1 MRGSEEGGMVNPGL
15 ESLRMVQILE
25 LCGSL
30 YLKREV
36 NILCGCHDLI
46 AKMFYEATEQW
57 GWKGLTGAWELYA
70 KSSSGTFPAFLLKVE
85 RLGKERSGRRS
96 SLLCNLTFSGLL
108 HVGLESIFLSGM
120 YLVILA
126 PLF

>member
-1 MRGSEEGGMVNPGL
+1 MLKMRRVVRGSEEGGMVNPGL

-57 GWKGLTGAWELYA
+57 GWKGLTGAWEQYA
-70 KSSSGTFPAFLLKVE
+70 VFL
-85 RLGKERSGRRS
+85 RYFSC
-96 SLLCNLTFSGLL
+96 LLT
-108 HVGLESIFLSGM
+108 ED
-120 YLVILA
+120 
-126 PLF
+126 